1 MPPDVGVLDL
11 KTGSMCHPPNGS
23 RRQEVVATNRK
34 AGTFTTLWVDNAG
47 MLLRTFDKQCN
58 LLATKRLPYFKSG
71 YCGCEDYAVSDDLG
85 RIVYA
90 DGIDPCNLYLLDL
103 HSGRSAL
110 LKTNVSDYSG
120 NVALHW
126 LDAATVL
133 IVRGQRT
140 NSEQPTSAIFRYN
153 IQSGSMTQIF
163 TPVYAEPYSELTL
176 DRTLL
181 ALRDGAT
188 MHNIYGFIKVIDVRN
203 GRLVKRLGTG
213 ATLIRSQ
220 QWSPDSSE
228 LAYSEGNQLKIWN
241 RSNDTIRVL
250 VTTPTGSHCD
260 PQIMGN
266 GIIAYSTDARANGFK
281 GSFILRDSHTGQEL
295 RRVADKVDGRIILL
309 EELCERGTTGP

>member
-1 MPPDVGVLDL
+1 M
-11 KTGSMCHPPNGS
+11 
-23 RRQEVVATNRK
+23 
-34 AGTFTTLWVDNAG
+34 
-47 MLLRTFDKQCN
+47 
-58 LLATKRLPYFKSG
+58 
-71 YCGCEDYAVSDDLG
+71 
-85 RIVYA
+85 
-90 DGIDPCNLYLLDL
+90 YLLDL

-153 IQSGSMTQIF
+153 IQSGTMTQIF
-163 TPVYAEPYSELTL
+163 TPVYAEPFSELSL

-250 VTTPTGSHCD
+250 VTAPTGSHCD
-260 PQIMGN
+260 PQLMGN

-309 EELCERGTTGP
+309 EELCERGSTGP